1 MIRIYFWVK
10 YKVRYNIP
18 EKVWNFFS
26 SKIKALRFRHYLEKR
41 KSFGNANPE
50 VIFYVIRRRPPGWG
64 YFSNL
69 FHVAQGL
76 LYAEEKG
83 YVPIVDMENYWMAE
97 LNTLKRINGT
107 YNSWCYFFQ
116 QVSNYTLEE
125 VYRSKNVILSNG
137 STILGRD
144 HWLTMRKNDFILDRD
159 KLTKIKKLFSRHL
172 FINTPTLEFIA
183 TEKINR
189 KWEPSSTLG
198 IFIRG
203 TSYYEGTSFLAES
216 IPSLDF
222 FIGETIN
229 ILGENKNIDK
239 IFICTEDYRVYLRL
253 KQEFKDY
260 VIVPSVRFNTDL
272 SLDAWLKS
280 QEKITHDGGILMGFD
295 RTLIYLT
302 EVLLLGECKYFI
314 GTPSNASAFVL
325 TRSDLDSGVHR
336 VIQGNKVFSFE

>member
-1 MIRIYFWVK
+1 MKRTFFWVK
-10 YKVRYNIP
+10 YKIRYSIP

-26 SKIKALRFRHYLEKR
+26 SKISPIRFNHYLEKR
-41 KSFGNANPE
+41 KSFGEANPE
-50 VIFYVIRRRPPGWG
+50 IIFYVIRRRPPGWG

-97 LNTLKRINGT
+97 LNSLKKINGT

-125 VYRSKNVILSNG
+125 VYSSKNVILSNG

-144 HWLTMRKNDFILDRD
+144 HWLTMRKNQFILDRE
-159 KLTKIKKLFSRHL
+159 KLARIKKLFSSHL
-172 FINTPTLEFIA
+172 FINAPTLKFIEN
-183 TEKINR
+183 EKKIR

-203 TSYYEGTSFLAES
+203 TNYYENLPFLAES

-222 FIGETIN
+222 FINETKS
-229 ILGENKNIDK
+229 ILFENKNIDK

-253 KQEFKDY
+253 KKEFEDY
-260 VIVPSVRFNTDL
+260 IDIPSVRFKTDL
-272 SLDAWLKS
+272 NLDEWIKS
-280 QEKITHDGGILMGFD
+280 QEQLTHDGGILMGFD
-295 RTLIYLT
+295 RTLEYLT

-314 GTPSNASAFVL
+314 GTPSNASAFAL
-325 TRSDLDSGVHR
+325 TMSDLYSGVHR
-336 VIQGNKVFSFE
+336 VILSNKVFSFN